1 MAWITA
7 HLMTLVWVAVMI
19 VATVVES
26 MTLTLVSVWFI
37 PSAAVSL
44 ILSFFNV
51 DIGWQILVFVVLSF
65 VLILF
70 SRTIFKEALRIK
82 PVATNADALI
92 GERAVVTETISNLN
106 ETGAVK
112 VHGLLWTARST
123 DGSEIAVGEV
133 VLIVR
138 IEGVK
143 LICTK

>member
-7 HLMTLVWVAVMI
+7 HIMSIVWVAVII
-19 VATVVES
+19 VASVVES

-44 ILSFFNV
+44 ILSFFGV
-51 DIGWQILVFVVLSF
+51 GVGCQVLVFAVLSA
-65 VLILF
+65 VLILL
-70 SRTIFKEALRIK
+70 SRTIFKEVLRIK

-92 GERAVVTETISNLN
+92 GERAVVTETISNLR

-112 VHGLLWTARST
+112 VRGLSWTARST
-123 DGSEIAVGEV
+123 DDAEIAEGEIV
-133 VLIVR
+133 HIVR